1 MVSPIRDA
9 AIDGMVEAMLAPA
22 PKIQLTIKKKVD
34 ICKAASFFGGCLNT
48 FVQDYNSVAREPLHE
63 APGRSQGEHSQ
74 LEVRRRVGPWRRPGS
89 LKIMATMCMAWH
101 EEVGE
106 RLYWSL
112 FQGPDAWPH
121 PWDD

>member
-48 FVQDYNSVAREPLHE
+48 FVQAKNFSVIMYTTQRPFVQKVKTNFVTTPGIKNSRELTPS
-63 APGRSQGEHSQ
+63 G
-74 LEVRRRVGPWRRPGS
+74 
-89 LKIMATMCMAWH
+89 
-101 EEVGE
+101 
-106 RLYWSL
+106 
-112 FQGPDAWPH
+112 
-121 PWDD
+121 